1 MSLIHQRILF
11 LVLSNQMFTTGCN
24 AGHLLAE
31 QQHKQRQTSR
41 IKAVEQQ
48 EKIEFYLLQENIEL

>member
-48 EKIEFYLLQENIEL
+48 EK